1 MTKDTELAFVII
13 YSEYKRRRSFG
24 TAKYEAV
31 RFESEKLKAIDA
43 FSDWHPEDIRYSL
56 QELKKSGYVKIDI
69 LGDVTLQE
77 PGIEYMESKPKEF
90 FEAFSDKIAGLLS
103 VVGAFWPV

>member
-13 YSEYKRRRSFG
+13 FSEYKRRRSFG

-31 RFESEKLKAIDA
+31 QFESTKLKAIDA
-43 FSDWHPEDIRYSL
+43 FSDWHPADISYCL
-56 QELKKSGYVKIDI
+56 QELKKSGYVRIDI

-77 PGIEYMESKPKEF
+77 PGIEYMENKPKEF
-90 FEAFSDKIAGLLS
+90 FEAFTGKIAGLLS
-103 VVGAFWPV
+103 IIGTFWPT